1 MIALVVSDV
10 TNPVYFQIIRGAE
23 AAAADAGYTIV
34 LADSQESGLIERHSV
49 ERAISAV
56 EGVVLT
62 SSRMSDSAIRMV
74 ARQRP
79 TVVLNRAFPEVP
91 CVVTDNPRGM
101 RRAVE
106 HLGELGH
113 DRLTYVAGPESSWAD
128 GMRWRSIREACL
140 ELGLGVRRIGP
151 YAPTVAGGLAAV
163 ADLRRAPSTGV
174 VTYNDLLAI
183 GLMRGLAHAG
193 VRIPNDVSVVGFD
206 NIFGSD
212 FCTPALTTVA
222 APLRDLGAAGIQLL
236 RALLTGAQ
244 PRIGSPSVLPVQ
256 LLVRGSTAQRNRKRS
271 SPARG
276 TTRVSG
282 SVAHASGSTSA
293 GSR

>member
-34 LADSQESGLIERHSV
+34 LADSQESGQIERTSV

-56 EGVVLT
+56 DGVVLT
-62 SSRMSDSAIRMV
+62 SSRMSDAAIRIV
-74 ARQRP
+74 AQQRP

-91 CVVTDNPRGM
+91 AVVTDNPRGM
-101 RRAVE
+101 RRVAE
-106 HLGELGH
+106 HLAELGH

-140 ELGLGVRRIGP
+140 ELELTVRRLGP
-151 YAPTVAGGLAAV
+151 YAPTVLGGVAAA
-163 ADLRRAPSTGV
+163 ADLRRSPGTAV
-174 VTYNDLLAI
+174 VAYNDLVAI
-183 GLMRGLAHAG
+183 GLMRGLTRAG
-193 VRIPNDVSVVGFD
+193 VGVPRDVSVVGFD

-222 APLRDLGAAGIQLL
+222 APLRDLGAAGVQLL
-236 RALLTGAQ
+236 RGLLTGAQ
-244 PRIGSPSVLPVQ
+244 PRIGSPHVLPVQ
-256 LLVRGSTAQRNRKRS
+256 LIVRGSTAQRSRKRS

-276 TTRVSG
+276 TTKVSG
-282 SVAHASGSTSA
+282 SADHADGSTSA

>member
-1 MIALVVSDV
+1 MIAVVVSDV

-23 AAAADAGYTIV
+23 AAAADTGYTIV

-56 EGVVLT
+56 DGVILT
-62 SSRMSDSAIRMV
+62 SSRMSDSTIRTV
-74 ARQRP
+74 AKQRP
-79 TVVLNRAFPEVP
+79 TVVLNRSFPEVP
-91 CVVTDNPRGM
+91 CVVTDNARGM

-106 HLGELGH
+106 HLAELGH
-113 DRLTYVAGPESSWAD
+113 DRLTYLAGPESSWAD

-140 ELGLGVRRIGP
+140 ELELTVRRLGP
-151 YAPTVAGGLAAV
+151 YAPTVAGGVAAV
-163 ADLRRAPSTGV
+163 ADLRRSPSTAV
-174 VTYNDLLAI
+174 VAYNDLVAI
-183 GLMRGLAHAG
+183 GLMRGLGRLG
-193 VRIPNDVSVVGFD
+193 VRVPDEVSVVGFD

-222 APLRDLGAAGIQLL
+222 APLRDLGAAGVQLL
-236 RALLTGAQ
+236 RALLTGA
-244 PRIGSPSVLPVQ
+244 PPGTGRPTVLPVQ
-256 LLVRGSTAQRNRKRS
+256 LIVRDSTAQRSRKRS

-276 TTRVSG
+276 TTKVSG